1 MFLIGVI
8 FLGLWIAGLTTS
20 YTLGGFIHALLV
32 LAVVALFSHMIRG
45 NSSSRLAELR
55 AAAAPTGALGSE
67 VKEIV
72 PPSVP
77 SSHAAACCLVSSK

>member
-8 FLGLWIAGLTTS
+8 FLGLWIAGLSTS

-32 LAVVALFSHMIRG
+32 LAVVALFSHVIRG
-45 NSSSRLAELR
+45 DGSDRLAELR
-55 AAAAPTGALGSE
+55 SAAGPTGNLGSE
-67 VKEIV
+67 AKEIV

-77 SSHAAACCLVSSK
+77 SSQGPACCLVSGK

>member
-32 LAVVALFSHMIRG
+32 LAIVALLSRMIRS
-45 NSSSRLAELR
+45 NDSNRLAELR
-55 AAAAPTGALGSE
+55 AAAAEIGGLATGQ
-67 VKEIV
+67 
-72 PPSVP
+72 
-77 SSHAAACCLVSSK
+77 